1 MVEPTPGSR
10 IEGRG
15 KASRPMTLN
24 LLGLG
29 HFHPKNEI
37 TNQFLEDLDIGT
49 NDQWI
54 MERVGIRSRR
64 TVMPLDYIRETR
76 NAEPRAAA
84 EAAEY
89 SNAELG
95 ARAAR
100 LALERAGIS
109 ASDVGL
115 VVGGSCAPDTVSPA
129 EACNLADLLEIEAP
143 ALDVNS
149 ACTSYLA
156 GMHVLSSM
164 KPEALPDHVLL
175 VSMESMTRT
184 VDYSDRASAVLWGDC
199 GLAAVLSPRRPGR
212 ARIVTSTLESSPAGA
227 TKVLIPRQ
235 GFFEQ
240 EGRTVQM
247 FAIRKTAF
255 CYNRLRDEFENP
267 ERPLHFIGH
276 QANLRMLE
284 SVCTRC
290 EIPPDRHHSNAEW
303 YGNTGASSSGSV
315 MSQLWD
321 KWRDDDDVAVV
332 GVGSGLTWASYLARF
347 GGGEAGC

>member
-1 MVEPTPGSR
+1 
-10 IEGRG
+10 
-15 KASRPMTLN
+15 MTLN

-37 TNQFLEDLDIGT
+37 TNQFLEELDIGT
-49 NDQWI
+49 TEQWI

-64 TVMPLDYIRETR
+64 TVMPLDYIRETL
-76 NAEPRAAA
+76 NAETRAAA

-95 ARAAR
+95 ARAAE

-109 ASDVGL
+109 ASDIGL
-115 VVGGSCAPDTVSPA
+115 VVGGGCAPDTVSPA
-129 EACNLADLLEIEAP
+129 EACNLANQLGIEAP

-156 GMHVLSSM
+156 GMHVLQSM

-184 VDYSDRASAVLWGDC
+184 VDYSDRSAAVLWGDC

-212 ARIVTSTLESSPAGA
+212 ARMLTTTLDSSPAGA
-227 TKVLIPRQ
+227 KKVLIPRQ
-235 GFFEQ
+235 GYFEQ

-247 FAIRKTAF
+247 FAIKRTAL
-255 CYNRLRDEFENP
+255 CYNHLRTQFEDP
-267 ERPLHFIGH
+267 DRPLHFIGH

-284 SVCTRC
+284 SVCQRC
-290 EIPPDRHHSNAEW
+290 DIAPELHHSNAEW
-303 YGNTGASSSGSV
+303 YGNTGAASSGSV

-321 KWRDDDDVAVV
+321 KWRDGDDVAVV
-332 GVGSGLTWASYLARF
+332 GVGSGLTWSSYLARF
-347 GGGEAGC
+347 GQDVD

>member
-1 MVEPTPGSR
+1 
-10 IEGRG
+10 
-15 KASRPMTLN
+15 MTLN

-49 NDQWI
+49 NEQWI

-64 TVMPLDYIRETR
+64 TVMPLDYIRATR
-76 NAEPRAAA
+76 NAEPR
-84 EAAEY
+84 EAAEVAEY
-89 SNAELG
+89 ANAELG
-95 ARAAR
+95 ARAAT

-115 VVGGSCAPDTVSPA
+115 VVGGGCAPDTVSPA
-129 EACNLADLLEIEAP
+129 EACNVADRLGIEAP
-143 ALDVNS
+143 ALDVSS

-156 GMHVLSSM
+156 GLHMLSSM
-164 KPEALPDHVLL
+164 KPEALPDYVLL

-184 VDYSDRASAVLWGDC
+184 VDYSDRAAAVLWGDC
-199 GLAAVLSPRRPGR
+199 GLAAVLSARHQGR
-212 ARIVTSTLESSPAGA
+212 ARIVTTTLDSSPAGA
-227 TKVLIPRQ
+227 EKVLIPRQ
-235 GFFEQ
+235 GYFAQ

-247 FAIRKTAF
+247 FAIKKTSL
-255 CYNRLRDEFENP
+255 CYNHLRTEYESAD
-267 ERPLHFIGH
+267 RSLHFIGH

-284 SVCTRC
+284 SVCQRC
-290 EIPPDRHHSNAEW
+290 DIAPERHHSNAEW

-321 KWRDDDDVAVV
+321 KWRNEDDVAVV
-332 GVGSGLTWASYLARF
+332 GVGSGLTWSSYLARF
-347 GGGEAGC
+347 GEDED